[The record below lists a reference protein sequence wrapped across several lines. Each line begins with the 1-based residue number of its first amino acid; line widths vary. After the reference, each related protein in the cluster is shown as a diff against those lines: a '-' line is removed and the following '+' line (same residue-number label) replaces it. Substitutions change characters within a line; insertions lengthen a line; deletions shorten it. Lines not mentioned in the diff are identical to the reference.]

1 MVTKKTLRWRDCMS
15 EKSIKSNALLLSV
28 ALIIGMV
35 LICVSASPAFA
46 KTYNQKG
53 DALKHYNAASY
64 KVVKNAKMTRGS
76 YYYEDS
82 YKDTLAITKG
92 FKKGKK
98 FKRYYQ
104 LTDSLF
110 GGDENE
116 NPQSI
121 AVTPNGKVAYVMV
134 ADKYSSNNENNWKG
148 NVYKVDIKNKRLIKK
163 GPRFTVGHG
172 QAMAYNPKT
181 KQLWYVQKVKSIN
194 TNIKQISTSSLKVVK
209 TINFRLSKTVQMG
222 NNLAFDKKGRV
233 YFYTRSRGSWGKKD
247 PKNSIKIYQGK
258 ISAKKVSFK
267 LIMQGI
273 KYPPGQIGQ
282 SLGYNPKSNRLYL
295 VDDGEIISVPV
306 AKLGKLKKS
315 DVRTSVFEGKR
326 EFEGISF
333 DKYGNGYFL
342 TNKPYEL
349 MTTCKGF

>member
-1 MVTKKTLRWRDCMS
+1 MS
-15 EKSIKSNALLLSV
+15 EKSIKNKALLLSAMV
-28 ALIIGMV
+28 VIGLMLIF
-35 LICVSASPAFA
+35 VSASPAFA

-53 DALKHYNAASY
+53 DALKHYKVSNY
-64 KVVKNAKMTRGS
+64 KVVKNAKMTRAS
-76 YYYEDS
+76 YS
-82 YKDTLAITKG
+82 YDDDYTKNTMKITKG

-98 FKRYYQ
+98 FTRHYLLK
-104 LTDSLF
+104 DDVF
-110 GGDENE
+110 GGNAFE

-121 AVTPNGKVAYVMV
+121 AVTPDGKVAYIMV
-134 ADKYSSNNENNWKG
+134 AEKYSTKNENNWKG
-148 NVYKVDIKNKRLIKK
+148 RVYKIDIKNKKVIKK
-163 GPRFTVGHG
+163 GPKFVVGHG

-181 KQLWYVQKVKSIN
+181 KQLWYVQKVKSIK

-209 TINFRLSKTVQMG
+209 TINFRMSSTVKMG

-233 YFYTRSRGSWGKKD
+233 YFYTRSHGSWGKND

-258 ISAKKVSFK
+258 IGAKKVSFR

-326 EFEGISF
+326 EFEGLSF
-333 DKYGNGYFL
+333 DNKGNGYFL
-342 TNKPYEL
+342 TNKPYEI
-349 MTTCKGF
+349 MTTCEGF

>member
-1 MVTKKTLRWRDCMS
+1 M
-15 EKSIKSNALLLSV
+15 
-28 ALIIGMV
+28 LIF
-35 LICVSASPAFA
+35 VSASPAFA

-53 DALKHYNAASY
+53 DALKSYSVNSY
-64 KVVKNAKMTRGS
+64 KVVKNAKMTRAS
-76 YYYEDS
+76 YSYSDS
-82 YKDTLAITKG
+82 YGKDTLAITKG

-98 FKRYYQ
+98 FTRYH
-104 LTDSLF
+104 LLKDSLF
-110 GGDENE
+110 EGNDYE

-121 AVTPNGKVAYVMV
+121 AVTPNGKIAYLMV
-134 ADKYSSNNENNWKG
+134 AEKGSASNENNWKG
-148 NVYKVDIKNKRLIKK
+148 RVYKVDIKNKRLIKK
-163 GPRFTVGHG
+163 GPVFTVGHG

-181 KQLWYVQKVKSIN
+181 KQLWYVQKVKSIK

-209 TINFRLSKTVQMG
+209 TINFRMSKTVKMG

-233 YFYTRSRGSWGKKD
+233 YFYTRSGGSWGKND

-258 ISAKKVSFK
+258 IGANKVSFR

-282 SLGYNPKSNRLYL
+282 SMGYNPKSNRLYL
-295 VDDGEIISVPV
+295 VDDGEIMSIPV

-315 DVRTSVFEGKR
+315 DVRTSVFEGNR

-333 DKYGNGYFL
+333 DNSGNGYFL
-342 TNKPYEL
+342 TNKPYEI
-349 MTTCKGF
+349 MTTCIGF